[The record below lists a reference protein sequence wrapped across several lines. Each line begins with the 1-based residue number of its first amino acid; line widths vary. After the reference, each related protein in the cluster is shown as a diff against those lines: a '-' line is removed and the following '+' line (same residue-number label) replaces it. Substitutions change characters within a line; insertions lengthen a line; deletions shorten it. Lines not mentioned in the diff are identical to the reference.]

1 MNQFKSTNIIQN
13 HLLHCITKILVRM
26 AKRNNVWGIFEIDGM
41 NEKW

>member
-1 MNQFKSTNIIQN
+1 MNQFKSTNSKSST
-13 HLLHCITKILVRM
+13 ITKILVRM

>member
-1 MNQFKSTNIIQN
+1 MNQFNKYNSKSFT
-13 HLLHCITKILVRM
+13 ITKILFRM